1 MVKPFSSPPLS
12 DRQGGLIGIMDA
24 GCGKIACVMA
34 RYFRDDNMQAAAEI
48 VGVSHRAS
56 KGVAPA
62 GFLQNDSADP
72 IANIIEAAETM
83 AGERLRE
90 ILVLVNGRQIINH
103 RVAVEIELNGQ
114 AVLDDDVNLCVKR
127 GVESC
132 LRKDQTMLHV
142 WPTRFRLDR
151 TNPVDDPRGL
161 CGETLLV
168 EITCLA
174 APKSFLANLRQ
185 SLERCDV
192 RVRGFL
198 AAPYAASCGVL
209 MADEKQMGALCLD
222 IGARTTSFA
231 VWQDGALCHGGHVPI
246 GGDHISGDLAKA
258 YGLGASDAERIKVQR
273 GLDTEIGEEGHLS
286 LADVIAPRMEEIFER
301 VLQQMAVAGIERD
314 QLARAIITGGSGQLE
329 NLTPIAE
336 AALGL
341 KIRIGKPLNGWGG
354 PSAVGSPAFAS
365 LMGAIELV
373 HADFS
378 GRFDAMAPI
387 EDDSA
392 SHRTGT
398 GPKKAFGWL
407 RDHF

>member
-1 MVKPFSSPPLS
+1 MVKPFSTPPLS
-12 DRQGGLIGIMDA
+12 DRQGGLIGIIDA
-24 GCGKIACVMA
+24 GCGKIACVMT
-34 RYFRDDNMQAAAEI
+34 RYFRDDNVQPTAEI
-48 VGVSHRAS
+48 IGVSHRAS
-56 KGVAPA
+56 KGIASA
-62 GFLQNDSADP
+62 GFLQNDSGDP
-72 IANIIEAAETM
+72 IANVIESAETM
-83 AGERLRE
+83 ASERLKE
-90 ILVLVNGRQIINH
+90 VLVLVNGRQIISH

-132 LRKDQTMLHV
+132 LRKDQTMLHA

-151 TNPVDDPRGL
+151 TNPVEDPRGL
-161 CGETLLV
+161 SGETLLV
-168 EITCLA
+168 EMTCLA
-174 APKSFLANLRQ
+174 APKSFLTNLRQ

-192 RVRGFL
+192 RVRAFL

-209 MADEKQMGALCLD
+209 MEDEKQMGALCLD
-222 IGARTTSFA
+222 IGARTTAFA
-231 VWQDGALCHGGHVPI
+231 VWQDGALCHSGHVPI

-273 GLDTEIGEEGHLS
+273 GLDTEIGEEGNLC
-286 LADVIAPRMEEIFER
+286 LADVIGPRMDEIFER
-301 VLQQMAVAGIERD
+301 VLQQMAVAGIERN
-314 QLARAIITGGSGQLE
+314 QLARVIITGGSSQLE

-341 KIRIGKPLNGWGG
+341 KMRIGKPLNGWGG
-354 PSAVGSPAFAS
+354 PSAVGSPAFAG

-378 GRFDAMAPI
+378 GRFDAMASM

-392 SHRTGT
+392 LHRTGT
-398 GPKKAFGWL
+398 GSKKAFGWL